1 MEGKKIDYFIFNLYS
16 KYKNVVIHNEYTRI
30 KKKGKKRKNNKKY
43 KKNKI
48 ILCSCTK
55 NIFKKKIEKKLKVI
69 NQKFLENTRCMK

>member
-30 KKKGKKRKNNKKY
+30 KKKGKKSNKKY

-69 NQKFLENTRCMK
+69 NQKLLENTRCVE